1 MKITKGTII
10 RTIILAIVLIN
21 MVLKTFGVDLIPTN
35 ENAIASAVETLVEIG
50 AIAASWW
57 YNNSFTEKA
66 RKADEFFQQL
76 KESESELENDDSN

>member
-1 MKITKGTII
+1 MKITKGTIV
-10 RTIILAIVLIN
+10 RTIVLAIVVINLI
-21 MVLKTFGVDLIPTN
+21 LKAIGVDLIPTD
-35 ENAIASAVETLVEIG
+35 EYAIAGVVETLVEIG

-76 KESESELENDDSN
+76 KESDEE